1 MFFKRNEGQFR
12 ETDRVTRF
20 KLIKSGKH
28 WLRASTSLFGLFKV
42 IRGGVDTAQV
52 STEVVEDHSSTPL
65 TGIDVLKG
73 IVAAGSVIGGGAIVQ
88 TQVHANEQTA
98 VEKVIETDATLVTT
112 DKVVLG
118 TVGKEDQG
126 TPTSDAISQSI
137 SESVSVSESQSL
149 SESLSSS
156 VSASTSA
163 SESASTSTSTSAS
176 TSTSTSASTSTS
188 ISTSTS
194 TSESLTRSESLS
206 ETGSTSSVA
215 TNSTSQSATG
225 ETSKVEEVVAN
236 KDGATITYN
245 STVTNLNTASA
256 NAVVSDKVIAS
267 EATVL
272 TTVATGVVAATE
284 TDKKRA
290 EQEKKLKGL
299 SDEIGTYLAR
309 LGHREGAESALLKGT
324 STIEAIKNALVDPT
338 ADLNALIT
346 EATRT
351 RNSLVNTVLRASSGS
366 RDYRNGQALTSSN
379 DLRAFDTNASLGNA
393 EYQSRA
399 SLVVTNENQTD
410 YFETSGTAY
419 LDNGTV
425 TLTENTGGQ
434 AGAYTLKNKIDLTES
449 FTLKGKLNLGDA
461 YEGFANNGHKGG
473 DGVAAVFSTA
483 DPGVIGNANGNG
495 SGGSLGMGGSNLRGS
510 FGFKLDTWHNTGRP
524 TANNKVSADPKYGG
538 TSYNRGAFG
547 AFVYNYNGNNTQAQG
562 SVYPVIRTVQKLWDS
577 PYDNSLKDYTVSYDG
592 RTKVMT
598 VTYNGQTWSLDLN
611 QDPLAVT
618 NDILVDGWPNSK
630 VLEYQNRSNTLL
642 SNAGYPEELALAIF
656 ASTGSGTNL
665 QQFRLE
671 KFQYSAKGAY
681 VVVKFIDAD
690 TGEQIPGRPEKF
702 IQLPENRL
710 ADLSNLLNIDGYQLR
725 ASNVSTARG
734 YVSGNTVRVIEGK
747 QTITYS
753 FHKIRQNEKY
763 DAVAKVPT
771 VYAVQGET
779 TSDLANVNNFLT
791 INPVNSSTP
800 AVSGQSIA
808 WVTPI
813 STTTI
818 GNQTALARVT
828 YSDGSHDDV
837 NIPYTVYPKVE
848 TKTKD
853 GVTGQFYAFKSNLP
867 GDKVTGGGW
876 ANNIGGTIEQYT
888 NLGESGFAGTKW
900 SYKYKVNNQGA
911 ETVTPVGTQRF
922 QDVWNTT
929 GSDAKSHST
938 TYTVIATYPNGRYGT
953 VSSSNPALTSE
964 TSFDYTVVDPVAKQD
979 YVTTA
984 GDKAPLADI
993 IANPGNTLKNS
1004 TTNVTFP
1011 SGTTYSWDQ
1020 TPDDATVANPGIYT
1034 RNVRI
1039 TLPQGSFSGAAG
1051 NNRPVPVI
1059 IKVNPQ
1065 APQIADDQVTN
1076 TGGLPNKGITVTNV
1090 TPGALVT
1097 MTLAGQTFTKTAPNN
1112 ATSVTFTA
1120 TDLKPSYDANNG
1132 LLPTGNVTV
1141 KQSKAFTNPSTN
1153 ANETLES
1160 TTTTKAITKE
1170 TVAPEVNFELYIKN
1184 NKTSSWEKQTIKNNV
1199 RPGVNGYEVF
1209 AGDEIKVVLTA
1220 KDNSGKIKTLKIYD
1234 GVSDINRIFQ
1244 DGYSS
1249 DDTASGIKDTITT
1262 ASTTNPKV
1270 LEYTATYG
1278 ENVQYK
1284 DGNKWTRGTNAT
1296 DLSDNTGRVA
1306 AVVAQ
1311 GKLNEKFPGAQ
1322 PDNAIPV
1329 VNPTALTEGE
1339 RNKILDAVK
1348 TANPETANRISNY
1361 SIANNGTVTI
1371 TYKDGTVN
1379 TVLPKVKYGVEKV
1392 ADTFYA
1398 VSNET
1403 LANLTPA
1410 NFVRAVG
1417 GQPLPTGTR
1426 VSWKNAPTFE
1436 AGDHNGNGAA
1446 VLTVTHP
1453 DGSTTDL
1460 SYNYK
1465 VYPKV
1470 ETKTHNG
1477 VTGQFYAFKSDLP
1490 RDKVTGGEWANNI
1503 GGTIQQYTN
1512 LGERGLSGI
1521 AKWSY
1526 KYRVNNQG
1534 AEIVTPVGTQL
1545 FHDVWNTTGSDAKS
1559 HSTTYTVIA
1568 SYPNGRFGTVSSS
1581 NPALTSE
1588 TSFDY
1593 TVVDPVAKQEYVTTV
1608 GNKTP
1613 LADIIANP
1621 GEALKNSNT
1630 SVSFPTGTTFS
1641 WVQAPDDAMVANAG
1655 VYTRKVKVTLPQ
1667 GSYNGDANSRTVDVT
1682 IKVNPQAPAI
1692 SVDSTNETGGLP
1704 NRSIVVTNVTP
1715 GALVTLTLA
1724 GHTFEKRAKDNETS
1738 VTFEPTEL
1746 QKAYDG
1752 NNGLLPKGDVTAKST
1767 VAGLDSEVTTS
1778 TITLERVK
1786 PTITYTVTVN
1796 GQEPKKDSNGRYLF
1810 YAGDNIQITYTG
1822 KDNSGKL
1829 KTLKVSGNRK
1839 DLTDFFENRPEWGT
1853 GPITNIINT
1862 LTNDDQTTFT
1872 INAISNQNLA
1882 WKSGNHSDL

>member
-52 STEVVEDHSSTPL
+52 STEIVEECSSTPL

-88 TQVHANEQTA
+88 TQVYANEQTA
-98 VEKVIETDATLVTT
+98 VEKVIDTDSTLVNT

-118 TVGKEDQG
+118 TVGKENQE
-126 TPTSDAISQSI
+126 TPASDVTSQSI

-163 SESASTSTSTSAS
+163 SESASISVSTSTSAS
-176 TSTSTSASTSTS
+176 TSA
-188 ISTSTS
+188 STSTS

-206 ETGSTSSVA
+206 ETSSTSSVV
-215 TNSTSQSATG
+215 TSSTSKSATD
-225 ETSKVEEVVAN
+225 ETSKVEEVVAD
-236 KDGATITYN
+236 KDSATITYK
-245 STVTNLNTASA
+245 STPANLNTTSVSA
-256 NAVVSDKVIAS
+256 GVSDKVNGNSADM
-267 EATVL
+267 L
-272 TTVATGVVAATE
+272 TTVATGVVTATE

-290 EQEKKLKGL
+290 EQEKKLKSL
-299 SDEIGTYLAR
+299 SDEIGTYLGR
-309 LGHREGAESALLKGT
+309 LGNREGAETALLKGNA
-324 STIEAIKNALVDPT
+324 TIEAIQNALTDPN
-338 ADLNALIT
+338 ADLNTLIS

-351 RNSLVNTVLRASSGS
+351 RNTVVNTVLRASSGA

-379 DLRAFDTNASLGNA
+379 DLRIPYNTNASLGNA
-393 EYQSRA
+393 TYNPRA
-399 SLVVTNENQTD
+399 KLVVTNKNQAN
-410 YFETSGTAY
+410 YFKTSGTAN
-419 LDNGTV
+419 LSGGTV
-425 TLTENTGGQ
+425 TLTQNIGGQ
-434 AGAYTLKNKIDLTES
+434 AGSYTLKTKIDMTES
-449 FTLKGKLNLGDA
+449 FTLTGKINLGNA
-461 YEGFANNGHKGG
+461 YEGFKPGHAGG
-473 DGVAAVFSTA
+473 DGIAAVFSTA
-483 DPGVIGNANGNG
+483 EPGVIGNAGTGNNG
-495 SGGSLGMGGSNLRGS
+495 SGGSLGMGGNNLKGS
-510 FGFKLDTWHNTGRP
+510 FGFKLDTWHNTSRP
-524 TANNKVSADPKYGG
+524 QSIDKVSADPGSVGG
-538 TSYNRGAFG
+538 GGAFG
-547 AFVYNYNGNNTQAQG
+547 GFIYNYNGSNAAAQG
-562 SVYPVIRTVQKLWDS
+562 SVYPVIRTFSKLNQN
-577 PYDNSLKDYTVSYDG
+577 PTDNSLKDYTVTYDG
-592 RTKVMT
+592 RTKEMT
-598 VTYNGQTWSLDLN
+598 VTYNGQTWYMDLRLDRIALSSDQN
-611 QDPLAVT
+611 VQGRPDT
-618 NDILVDGWPNSK
+618 NNLKNENK
-630 VLEYQNRSNTLL
+630 NRTLL
-642 SNAGYPEELALAIF
+642 SNAGNPEELALAIF

-671 KFQYSAKGAY
+671 RFEYSARGAY
-681 VVVKFIDAD
+681 VTVNFIDAD
-690 TGEQIPGRPEKF
+690 TGEEIPGKDEVL
-702 IQLPENRL
+702 IQELPGTTV
-710 ADLSNLLNIDGYQLR
+710 DLSQYLNIDGYQLK
-725 ASNVSTARG
+725 ATNVATARG
-734 YVSGNTVRVIEGK
+734 FVSGNKVRVLEGN
-747 QTITYS
+747 QGITYA
-753 FHKIRQNEKY
+753 FHKIKQNELY
-763 DAVAKVPT
+763 NATTKVPT

-779 TSDLANVNNFLT
+779 TADLANVNNFLT
-791 INPVNSSTP
+791 INPVDSSTS
-800 AVSGQSIA
+800 AVTGHRIS
-808 WVTPI
+808 WLTPI
-813 STTTI
+813 STSAT
-818 GNQTALARVT
+818 GAQTAQARVT
-828 YSDGSHDDV
+828 YSDNSTSDV
-837 NIPYTVYPKVE
+837 TINYTVYPKVE
-848 TKTKD
+848 TKTYN
-853 GVTGQFYAFKSNLP
+853 GVTGKFYAFKSNLP
-867 GDKVTGGGW
+867 GDRVTGNGW

-888 NLGESGFAGTKW
+888 NLGDSALAGTKW
-900 SYKYKVNNQGA
+900 SYKYKINNQGA
-911 ETVTPVGTQRF
+911 EIVTPVGTQRF
-922 QDVWNTT
+922 KEVWNTT
-929 GSDAKSHST
+929 DSDAKSHST
-938 TYTVIATYPNGRYGT
+938 TYTVVATYPNGRYGA

-964 TSFDYTVVDPVAKQD
+964 TSFDYTVVDPVVKQD

-1020 TPDDATVANPGIYT
+1020 TPDDATVANPGFYT

-1039 TLPQGSFSGAAG
+1039 TLPQGSYSGALG

-1065 APQIADDQVTN
+1065 APQIADNQVTN

-1097 MTLAGQTFTKTAPNN
+1097 LTLNGHTFPKTAGNN
-1112 ATSVTFTA
+1112 DTSVTFTA
-1120 TDLKPSYDANNG
+1120 TDLKAAYDGNNG
-1132 LLPTGNVTV
+1132 LLPTGDVTV
-1141 KQSKAFTNPSTN
+1141 KQSKTFTNPSTN
-1153 ANETLES
+1153 VNETLES
-1160 TTTTKAITKE
+1160 TTITKTITKE

-1184 NKTSSWEKQTIKNNV
+1184 NKTNSWEKQTIKDNV
-1199 RPGVNGYEVF
+1199 RQGIRGYEVF

-1220 KDNSGKIKTLKIYD
+1220 KDNSGKIKTLKLND
-1234 GVSDINRIFQ
+1234 GTSDISRIFQ

-1329 VNPTALTEGE
+1329 VNPTALTNDE
-1339 RNKILDAVK
+1339 RTKILAAVK
-1348 TANPETANRISNY
+1348 IANPQAANRISDY
-1361 SIANNGTVTI
+1361 SIATDGTVTI
-1371 TYKDGTVN
+1371 TYKDGTTN
-1379 TVLPKVKYGVEKV
+1379 TVAPKVKYGVEKV

-1417 GQPLPTGTR
+1417 AQPLPTGTT
-1426 VSWKNAPTFE
+1426 VSWKKAPTFE
-1436 AGDHNGNGAA
+1436 AGDHNGSGAA

-1477 VTGQFYAFKSDLP
+1477 VTGKFYAFKSDLP
-1490 RDKVTGGEWANNI
+1490 GDKVTGGEWANNI

-1692 SVDSTNETGGLP
+1692 SVDST
-1704 NRSIVVTNVTP
+1704 
-1715 GALVTLTLA
+1715 
-1724 GHTFEKRAKDNETS
+1724 
-1738 VTFEPTEL
+1738 
-1746 QKAYDG
+1746 
-1752 NNGLLPKGDVTAKST
+1752 
-1767 VAGLDSEVTTS
+1767 
-1778 TITLERVK
+1778 
-1786 PTITYTVTVN
+1786 
-1796 GQEPKKDSNGRYLF
+1796 
-1810 YAGDNIQITYTG
+1810 
-1822 KDNSGKL
+1822 
-1829 KTLKVSGNRK
+1829 
-1839 DLTDFFENRPEWGT
+1839 
-1853 GPITNIINT
+1853 
-1862 LTNDDQTTFT
+1862 
-1872 INAISNQNLA
+1872 
-1882 WKSGNHSDL
+1882 